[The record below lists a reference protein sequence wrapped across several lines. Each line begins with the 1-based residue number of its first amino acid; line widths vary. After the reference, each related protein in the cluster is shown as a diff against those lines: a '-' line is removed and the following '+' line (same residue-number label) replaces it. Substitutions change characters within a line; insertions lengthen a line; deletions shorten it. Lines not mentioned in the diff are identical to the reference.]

1 MKSPKYQKRF
11 YRDWIYPGGLF
22 RKRVVIRET
31 DLEILCDK
39 PIDENYV
46 AARIKKYRQQVETY
60 ISRDERFLTALKP
73 LAVES
78 SAPQIV
84 REMAASSRK
93 ANVGP
98 MATVA
103 GAIAGYVGRDLL
115 RKGAKAVIIENGGD
129 IFLKVTRPIKVGL
142 FAGKK
147 KLLSRLN
154 FKIKPRETP
163 LGICASSGT
172 IGHSLSFG
180 NVDCAVVMAKNVAL
194 ADAVATATAN
204 QVRDKTD
211 LEKAVKLARS
221 IKGVKGVVIIVGNNL
236 ASWGKI
242 EFV

>member
-1 MKSPKYQKRF
+1 M
-11 YRDWIYPGGLF
+11 YPGNLF
-22 RKRVVIRET
+22 RKKVVVRET

-39 PIDENYV
+39 PIDEKYV
-46 AARIKKYRQQVETY
+46 SARVNKYRRQIETY
-60 ISRDERFLTALKP
+60 ISRDEKFLTALKP
-73 LAVES
+73 LAVEF
-78 SAPQIV
+78 SAAQIV

-147 KLLSRLN
+147 KLLSKLN
-154 FKIKPRETP
+154 LKINPQETP

-180 NVDCAVVMAKNVAL
+180 NADCVVIMAKNVVL

-204 QVRDKTD
+204 LVQGKTD
-211 LEKAVKLARS
+211 LEKAIKFARS
-221 IKGVKGVVIIVGNNL
+221 IKGVKGAVIIFRNNL